1 MSQRRARGHRAF
13 SRAPGIGVARH
24 ATMPAREKKRGGMES
39 SPGPNLTGM
48 GAVDA
53 RAIVPV
59 EDAHGGVTIYYQ
71 GRPTHYL
78 LAGEW
83 YRALPAPGSDFAD

>member
-1 MSQRRARGHRAF
+1 
-13 SRAPGIGVARH
+13 
-24 ATMPAREKKRGGMES
+24 MES
-39 SPGPNLTGM
+39 PPSIRDTKLM

-59 EDAHGGVTIYYQ
+59 QDAHGGMTIYCQ

-83 YRALPAPGSDFAD
+83 YQALPEPASFAVSDAASDRLSDPASDRLITRT

>member
-1 MSQRRARGHRAF
+1 
-13 SRAPGIGVARH
+13 
-24 ATMPAREKKRGGMES
+24 MES
-39 SPGPNLTGM
+39 PRGIRDLKLT

-59 EDAHGGVTIYYQ
+59 QDAHGGVTIYYQ

-83 YRALPAPGSDFAD
+83 YEAFPEPIDPGGVALFNAASTDRSPAGGAGC

>member
-1 MSQRRARGHRAF
+1 MEF
-13 SRAPGIGVARH
+13 PPGVRDL
-24 ATMPAREKKRGGMES
+24 K
-39 SPGPNLTGM
+39 LM

-59 EDAHGGVTIYYQ
+59 QDAHGGVTIYYQ

-83 YRALPAPGSDFAD
+83 YEALPEPAGPGGVALFDPASTDRSSAPDTGH

>member
-1 MSQRRARGHRAF
+1 
-13 SRAPGIGVARH
+13 
-24 ATMPAREKKRGGMES
+24 MES
-39 SPGPNLTGM
+39 PPGTRDLKLM

-59 EDAHGGVTIYYQ
+59 QDAHGGVTIYYQ

-83 YRALPAPGSDFAD
+83 YEALPELTGSGRAALFDALPTDRSPAP

>member
-1 MSQRRARGHRAF
+1 
-13 SRAPGIGVARH
+13 
-24 ATMPAREKKRGGMES
+24 MES
-39 SPGPNLTGM
+39 PPSIRDLKLM

-59 EDAHGGVTIYYQ
+59 QDAHGGVTIYYQ
-71 GRPTHYL
+71 GHPTHYL

-83 YRALPAPGSDFAD
+83 YQALPEPTARDGSGSPDAASLRPIA

>member
-1 MSQRRARGHRAF
+1 MESL
-13 SRAPGIGVARH
+13 PGIRDLK
-24 ATMPAREKKRGGMES
+24 P
-39 SPGPNLTGM
+39 M

-59 EDAHGGVTIYYQ
+59 QDAHGGVTIYYQ

-83 YRALPAPGSDFAD
+83 YEALPESTGPGRAALVDAASTDRSPAPDTGH

>member
-1 MSQRRARGHRAF
+1 MEPYPKIRELAR
-13 SRAPGIGVARH
+13 
-24 ATMPAREKKRGGMES
+24 
-39 SPGPNLTGM
+39 M

-59 EDAHGGVTIYYQ
+59 QDAHGGVTVYYQ

-83 YRALPAPGSDFAD
+83 YQARPEPAGPVVAAPPDTESDRSVIRN

>member
-1 MSQRRARGHRAF
+1 MELP
-13 SRAPGIGVARH
+13 PGIRDL
-24 ATMPAREKKRGGMES
+24 K
-39 SPGPNLTGM
+39 LM

-59 EDAHGGVTIYYQ
+59 QDVHGGVTIYYQ
-71 GRPTHYL
+71 GCPTLYL

-83 YRALPAPGSDFAD
+83 YEALPELTGPGDAALFKATSTDRSPVCDTSN

>member
-1 MSQRRARGHRAF
+1 
-13 SRAPGIGVARH
+13 
-24 ATMPAREKKRGGMES
+24 MES
-39 SPGPNLTGM
+39 HPSIRDLKLM

-59 EDAHGGVTIYYQ
+59 QDAHGGVTIYYQ
-71 GRPTHYL
+71 GRLTHYL

-83 YRALPAPGSDFAD
+83 YQALPEPTSFGVSDAASRRPSTRT

>member
-1 MSQRRARGHRAF
+1 
-13 SRAPGIGVARH
+13 
-24 ATMPAREKKRGGMES
+24 MES
-39 SPGPNLTGM
+39 PSSIRDVNMKLM

-71 GRPTHYL
+71 GRPINYL

-83 YRALPAPGSDFAD
+83 YQARPGPTDPDTTVPVVAVSSRPSLRD

>member
-1 MSQRRARGHRAF
+1 
-13 SRAPGIGVARH
+13 
-24 ATMPAREKKRGGMES
+24 MES
-39 SPGPNLTGM
+39 PPGVRDLKPM

-59 EDAHGGVTIYYQ
+59 QDAHGGVTIYYQ

-78 LAGEW
+78 LAGE
-83 YRALPAPGSDFAD
+83 

>member
-1 MSQRRARGHRAF
+1 MESP
-13 SRAPGIGVARH
+13 PGIRDLK
-24 ATMPAREKKRGGMES
+24 P
-39 SPGPNLTGM
+39 M

-59 EDAHGGVTIYYQ
+59 QDAHGGVTIYYQ

-83 YRALPAPGSDFAD
+83 YQAHPEPSGPSRPALPAAFRRLPTGT

>member
-1 MSQRRARGHRAF
+1 MKPPPS
-13 SRAPGIGVARH
+13 I
-24 ATMPAREKKRGGMES
+24 RELK
-39 SPGPNLTGM
+39 LM

-53 RAIVPV
+53 RVIVPV
-59 EDAHGGVTIYYQ
+59 QDAHGGVTIYDQ

-83 YRALPAPGSDFAD
+83 YEALPESTGPGGAALFDAASTDRSPAPDTGH

>member
-1 MSQRRARGHRAF
+1 
-13 SRAPGIGVARH
+13 
-24 ATMPAREKKRGGMES
+24 MES

-59 EDAHGGVTIYYQ
+59 EDAHGGVTIYYL

-83 YRALPAPGSDFAD
+83 YQAVPAPRGPIQPRTHRPPASDR

>member
-1 MSQRRARGHRAF
+1 
-13 SRAPGIGVARH
+13 
-24 ATMPAREKKRGGMES
+24 MES
-39 SPGPNLTGM
+39 PPRIRDLNLM

-59 EDAHGGVTIYYQ
+59 QDAHGGVTIYCQ
-71 GRPTHYL
+71 GCPTHYL

-83 YRALPAPGSDFAD
+83 YEALPEPIGPGGVALFNAALTDRSPTCDAGCS

>member
-1 MSQRRARGHRAF
+1 MESP
-13 SRAPGIGVARH
+13 PGIRDL
-24 ATMPAREKKRGGMES
+24 K
-39 SPGPNLTGM
+39 LM

-59 EDAHGGVTIYYQ
+59 QDADGGVTIYYQ
-71 GRPTHYL
+71 GCLTHYL

-83 YRALPAPGSDFAD
+83 YEALPEPIGPGGVALFNAASTNRSPERDAGC

>member
-1 MSQRRARGHRAF
+1 
-13 SRAPGIGVARH
+13 
-24 ATMPAREKKRGGMES
+24 MES
-39 SPGPNLTGM
+39 PTCIRDLNLM

-59 EDAHGGVTIYYQ
+59 QDAHGGVTIFYQ

-83 YRALPAPGSDFAD
+83 YEALPEPIGSGSVALFNPALTDRSSARDAGG

>member
-1 MSQRRARGHRAF
+1 MESP
-13 SRAPGIGVARH
+13 PGIRDL
-24 ATMPAREKKRGGMES
+24 K
-39 SPGPNLTGM
+39 LM

-59 EDAHGGVTIYYQ
+59 QDAHGGVTIYYQ
-71 GRPTHYL
+71 GHPTHYL

-83 YRALPAPGSDFAD
+83 YEALTQEQRRLSRILEARGIG

>member
-1 MSQRRARGHRAF
+1 
-13 SRAPGIGVARH
+13 
-24 ATMPAREKKRGGMES
+24 MELPPS
-39 SPGPNLTGM
+39 IRDLQLM

-59 EDAHGGVTIYYQ
+59 QDAHGGVTIYCQ
-71 GRPTHYL
+71 GHPTLYL

-83 YRALPAPGSDFAD
+83 YQALPEPTLRGGSGSSDAASPRPIVPT

>member
-1 MSQRRARGHRAF
+1 
-13 SRAPGIGVARH
+13 
-24 ATMPAREKKRGGMES
+24 MES
-39 SPGPNLTGM
+39 SPGIRDLKLM

-59 EDAHGGVTIYYQ
+59 QDAHGGVTIYYQ

-83 YRALPAPGSDFAD
+83 YEALPELIGSGRAALFDALSTDRSPAP

>member
-1 MSQRRARGHRAF
+1 MR
-13 SRAPGIGVARH
+13 
-24 ATMPAREKKRGGMES
+24 
-39 SPGPNLTGM
+39 SPPSIRDLKLV

-59 EDAHGGVTIYYQ
+59 EDAHGGVTIYYR

-83 YRALPAPGSDFAD
+83 YQALPEPTARGGSGSSGAALPRPIAHT

>member
-1 MSQRRARGHRAF
+1 
-13 SRAPGIGVARH
+13 
-24 ATMPAREKKRGGMES
+24 MES
-39 SPGPNLTGM
+39 PASIRDLRLM

-59 EDAHGGVTIYYQ
+59 QDAHGGVTIYYQ

-83 YRALPAPGSDFAD
+83 YQALQEPVGPGGAALSDAASHRPITRT

>member
-1 MSQRRARGHRAF
+1 
-13 SRAPGIGVARH
+13 
-24 ATMPAREKKRGGMES
+24 MES
-39 SPGPNLTGM
+39 PAGIRDLKLM

-59 EDAHGGVTIYYQ
+59 QDAHGGVTIYYQ

-83 YRALPAPGSDFAD
+83 YEALPEPTGPGGAALLDAASTDRSPTARVCSR

>member
-1 MSQRRARGHRAF
+1 
-13 SRAPGIGVARH
+13 
-24 ATMPAREKKRGGMES
+24 MES
-39 SPGPNLTGM
+39 PPSSRDLKSM
-48 GAVDA
+48 GAIDA

-59 EDAHGGVTIYYQ
+59 QDAHGGVTIYYQ

-83 YRALPAPGSDFAD
+83 YQALPEPTDPGGSALSPMGHRAVGSPESDEVGAG

>member
-1 MSQRRARGHRAF
+1 MESP
-13 SRAPGIGVARH
+13 PGIRDL
-24 ATMPAREKKRGGMES
+24 K
-39 SPGPNLTGM
+39 LM

-59 EDAHGGVTIYYQ
+59 QDAHGGVTIYYQ

-83 YRALPAPGSDFAD
+83 YEALPELTGPGGAALFDALSTDRSSAP

>member
-1 MSQRRARGHRAF
+1 
-13 SRAPGIGVARH
+13 
-24 ATMPAREKKRGGMES
+24 MEVPPS
-39 SPGPNLTGM
+39 IRDLKLM

-59 EDAHGGVTIYYQ
+59 QDAHGGVTIYYQ

-78 LAGEW
+78 LSGEW
-83 YRALPAPGSDFAD
+83 YEALPEPTGLGGAPPFDLASTDGSPAPDTGH

>member
-1 MSQRRARGHRAF
+1 
-13 SRAPGIGVARH
+13 
-24 ATMPAREKKRGGMES
+24 MES
-39 SPGPNLTGM
+39 SPGPHLTGM

-59 EDAHGGVTIYYQ
+59 KDAHGGVSIYYL
-71 GRPTHYL
+71 GRPTYYL

-83 YRALPAPGSDFAD
+83 YQAVPAPRGPIQPPTHRFPASDR

>member
-1 MSQRRARGHRAF
+1 
-13 SRAPGIGVARH
+13 
-24 ATMPAREKKRGGMES
+24 MES
-39 SPGPNLTGM
+39 PPIIRDLKRM

-59 EDAHGGVTIYYQ
+59 QDTYGGVTIYYQ

-83 YRALPAPGSDFAD
+83 YQALPEPTALAAPGRPMQRRFDNRPR

>member
-1 MSQRRARGHRAF
+1 MR
-13 SRAPGIGVARH
+13 
-24 ATMPAREKKRGGMES
+24 
-39 SPGPNLTGM
+39 SPPSIRDLKLM

-53 RAIVPV
+53 RVIVPV
-59 EDAHGGVTIYYQ
+59 QDAHGGVTIYYR

-83 YRALPAPGSDFAD
+83 YQALPEPAGPGGAALSEAVSHQPINPH

>member
-1 MSQRRARGHRAF
+1 
-13 SRAPGIGVARH
+13 
-24 ATMPAREKKRGGMES
+24 MES
-39 SPGPNLTGM
+39 PPSIRDLKLM

-59 EDAHGGVTIYYQ
+59 QDAHGGVTIYYQ
-71 GRPTHYL
+71 GRLTHYL

-83 YRALPAPGSDFAD
+83 YQALPEPTGGSVSRAASHRPTTHT